1 MPTPPRCRAGWWS
14 LVPAFCRSCSLAAEA
29 PAAQCA
35 ASIARAQCAR
45 AGCVSA
51 AAGTGERVLVRLSR
65 SGEPVVRWAAGSPA
79 PAAAWP
85 DAAPWVVVRPRF
97 VGARSLGRGRA
108 LRDHPRRA
116 LAVPDRRER
125 GCGTALSARLY
136 HDAPEVKPQ
145 GLDIWL
151 AS

>member
-14 LVPAFCRSCSLAAEA
+14 LVPAFLSFL
-29 PAAQCA
+29 
-35 ASIARAQCAR
+35 
-45 AGCVSA
+45 
-51 AAGTGERVLVRLSR
+51 LSR
-65 SGEPVVRWAAGSPA
+65 GGSSGGAVRRLNSACAVRPRWVCVRCGGDGSACLGAVSRVPA

-108 LRDHPRRA
+108 LRAHPRRA
-116 LAVPDRRER
+116 LAVPDRGER